1 MARRK
6 YENNTTEA
14 LIDAEMELTKEFEQE
29 EITEESPAE
38 VETTTVPPTV
48 TNGEIINAVHH
59 VAVRMEP
66 NFESVVLEVLRKG
79 DKVKV
84 LEKGNDFW
92 KVSTSI
98 NPIAYVHS
106 KFIKEA

>member
-1 MARRK
+1 MTRRK

-14 LIDAEMELTKEFEQE
+14 LIDAEMELTREFEQE
-29 EITEESPAE
+29 ETAEPSPAE

-48 TNGEIINAVHH
+48 TNGEIVNALYVK
-59 VAVRMEP
+59 VRREP
-66 NFESVVLEVLRKG
+66 NFDSEVLEVLRKG

-84 LEKGNDFW
+84 MEKGNIFW

-98 NPIAYVHS
+98 NKIAYIS
-106 KFIKEA
+106 SEFIKEE

>member
-29 EITEESPAE
+29 ETAEMSPAE

-48 TNGEIINAVHH
+48 RNGEIINALH
-59 VAVRMEP
+59 VKVRRDP
-66 NFESVVLEVLRKG
+66 SFESEVLEILRKG
-79 DKVKV
+79 DKVKI
-84 LEKGNDFW
+84 LEKGVGFW
-92 KVSTSI
+92 KIKTST
-98 NPIAYVHS
+98 NPIAYIAAEY
-106 KFIKEA
+106 IKEE